1 MEVKRLPLGDFTV
14 NTGDQIDGYGYKH
27 LDDFINNLR
36 FMTGDRPVKKAMEWC
51 SGPGYIGLG
60 LIAINYAETVLLSDI
75 HPPVEDIV
83 NLTIKENNLSTRV
96 SFVVSDNFKNINDK
110 FDLIVGNPPHF
121 NFHLRDSEHAL
132 YYEEHRKHM
141 DVDWKIHKDFFENAA
156 NHLTDNGTIFLM
168 ENVSGSSPTLFYDM
182 LYDHG
187 LRIADHR
194 VSPEWPEDIW
204 YLKIVRSDLH

>member
-60 LIAINYAETVLLSDI
+60 LIAINYAQTVLLSDI

-83 NLTIKENNLSTRV
+83 NLTIKENNLSTGV

-121 NFHLRDSEHAL
+121 NFT
-132 YYEEHRKHM
+132 YETVNTHYIMKNIESIWMLIGRSIK
-141 DVDWKIHKDFFENAA
+141 
-156 NHLTDNGTIFLM
+156 TFLK
-168 ENVSGSSPTLFYDM
+168 M
-182 LYDHG
+182 LQ
-187 LRIADHR
+187 I
-194 VSPEWPEDIW
+194 I
-204 YLKIVRSDLH
+204 